1 MRHILE
7 IEFQYSRAFLC
18 LLALH
23 AVVERC
29 SRNTPLQR
37 FAELVTRGV
46 SGDGA
51 NASGS
56 SNDATPYTPADVR
69 NYIGS
74 DSPYISECIDACRV
88 IMKVVIDG
96 LLPGGYLKHC
106 PVRTYF
112 RIISA
117 ALILLKVGN
126 IFFGADTHRTLIG
139 QVANI
144 DPFSQTFMVGASETD
159 VAVTL
164 QLMDKAMEALR
175 TNIVDD
181 VHVGNRF
188 ADMVDTLT
196 RRARSRFVRMNAP
209 GNSAT
214 SRAETPH
221 IRDTPMIPS
230 NHFTA
235 GPTSNPSFNG
245 VQQDNSG
252 MIGTSASGRATP
264 NPALWGISDKIY
276 NPNMNDGM
284 TVIPPPMYFTNGFDQ
299 YSHDTT
305 NFATMCDG

>member
-46 SGDGA
+46 GGDGP

-69 NYIGS
+69 NYIGV

-88 IMKVVIDG
+88 IMKIVIEG

-117 ALILLKVGN
+117 ALILLKVGHV
-126 IFFGADTHRTLIG
+126 FFWC
-139 QVANI
+139 ANL
-144 DPFSQTFMVGASETD
+144 SHA
-159 VAVTL
+159 
-164 QLMDKAMEALR
+164 
-175 TNIVDD
+175 NC
-181 VHVGNRF
+181 
-188 ADMVDTLT
+188 
-196 RRARSRFVRMNAP
+196 
-209 GNSAT
+209 
-214 SRAETPH
+214 
-221 IRDTPMIPS
+221 
-230 NHFTA
+230 A
-235 GPTSNPSFNG
+235 G
-245 VQQDNSG
+245 
-252 MIGTSASGRATP
+252 
-264 NPALWGISDKIY
+264 
-276 NPNMNDGM
+276 
-284 TVIPPPMYFTNGFDQ
+284 
-299 YSHDTT
+299 
-305 NFATMCDG
+305 C